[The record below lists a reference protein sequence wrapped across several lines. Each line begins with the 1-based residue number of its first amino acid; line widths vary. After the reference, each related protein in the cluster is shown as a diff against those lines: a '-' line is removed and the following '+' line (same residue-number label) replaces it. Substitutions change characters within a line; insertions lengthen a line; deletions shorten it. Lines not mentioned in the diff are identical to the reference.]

1 VTHAVDPSDPGRR
14 PQIDLI
20 AGDTYASH
28 DWHDALHWMR
38 RHEPFYRDE
47 TNDLRAVTRHADIMA
62 ISKRSDVFCNGR
74 GYRPDAPPVPHMIAM
89 DRPEHMIRRNLVNRG
104 FTPRRIA
111 AYEGRVREVCT
122 AILDDVAERGE
133 CEFVFD
139 VAARLPLIVIG
150 DLLGVEPA
158 DHDRLLRWSDDLL
171 SALGSP
177 DPAKIAA
184 QAQAAIEYRDY
195 CLRVVKDRRSRPPT
209 DDLMSVLV
217 HAEIDGERLDDESL
231 FMESLLILIGGDET
245 TRHVI
250 SGGLHALLRH
260 PEQLRT
266 LRADPTAL
274 PRAIEEMLRWVTPI
288 QNMMRTATADAEVDG
303 HRFHAG
309 DRLLLMYPSGNR
321 DEAVFDAPFRFDVAR
336 DPNPHVAFGGRGA
349 HHCLGSS
356 LARLEL
362 RVMFEEL
369 LRRFP
374 DLELASGAPPPLRP
388 ANFVVG
394 IERLPV
400 RYSPVPREGAARAA
414 AS

>member
-1 VTHAVDPSDPGRR
+1 MSRPEVDLVDGR
-14 PQIDLI
+14 
-20 AGDTYASH
+20 TYASP
-28 DWHDALHWMR
+28 DYHDALSWMR
-38 RHEPFYRDE
+38 EHEPFYRDAK
-47 TNDLRAVTRHADIMA
+47 NDLWAVTRHADIMA
-62 ISKRSDVFCNGR
+62 ISKRSDVFRNGQ

-89 DRPEHMIRRNLVNRG
+89 DRPQHMVRRNLVNRG
-104 FTPRRIA
+104 FTPRRVA
-111 AYEGRVREVCT
+111 DYERRVREICT
-122 AILDDVAERGE
+122 MILDDVVERGE

-150 DLLGVEPA
+150 DLLGVAEE
-158 DHDRLLRWSDDLL
+158 DHGRLLRWSDDLMR
-171 SALGSP
+171 ALGSS
-177 DPAKIAA
+177 DPERIAA
-184 QAQAAIEYRDY
+184 QARAALEYREY
-195 CLRVVKDRRSRPPT
+195 CLRVVADRRAKPPG

-217 HAEIDGERLDDESL
+217 HAEIDGERLDDDSL

-250 SGGLHALLRH
+250 SGGLHALLRS
-260 PEQLRT
+260 PDQLRA
-266 LRADPTAL
+266 LRADPSRLPGAL
-274 PRAIEEMLRWVTPI
+274 EEMLRWVSPI
-288 QNMMRTATADAEVDG
+288 QNMMRTAAEDVEIAG
-303 HRFHAG
+303 HRVRAG

-321 DEAVFDAPFRFDVAR
+321 DATVFADPFRFDIAR

-374 DLELASGAPPPLRP
+374 DLELAADEAPPLRP

-394 IERLPV
+394 IEALPV
-400 RYSPVPREGAARAA
+400 RFSPARR
-414 AS
+414 ASA